1 MEHVIYKTLQEL
13 LDSGYTYPLSFGLI
27 EDFTELFNLKYSDRY
42 IGFKDEE
49 KFKRKLNLYANLY
62 IDKYAKMLDRIKKL
76 TPYYLN
82 TDKVITKTA
91 NEENQSSNTQTE
103 TTTNSTQSTIGAQTT
118 KNYELPVDNIENQ
131 TPTGKSTTDSQNNTS
146 TLETNSSNNLNGTN
160 NKTNNETITEK
171 GFSDSEFI
179 QLWNFVHEEEKNLVE
194 ELLKK
199 FEPLFLGVKIYV

>member
-1 MEHVIYKTLQEL
+1 MERIIYKTLQEL
-13 LDSGYTYPLSFGLI
+13 LDSGYNYPSSFSLI
-27 EDFTELFNLKYSDRY
+27 ADFTELFNLKYSDRY

-62 IDKYAKMLDRIKKL
+62 IDKYAKMLDRIHEL

-91 NEENQSSNTQTE
+91 NEENQSTNTQTE
-103 TTTNSTQSTIGAQTT
+103 TTSNSTQSTIGAQTT
-118 KNYELPVDNIENQ
+118 KNYELPVDNVQNQ
-131 TPTGKSTTDSQNNTS
+131 VPTGVSATDSQNNTS
-146 TLETNSSNNLNGTN
+146 TLEINSSNNLNGTN
-160 NKTNNETITEK
+160 NKTNNETITES
-171 GFSDSEFI
+171 GFSDGEFI

>member
-1 MEHVIYKTLQEL
+1 MEQIIYKTLQEL
-13 LDSGYTYPLSFGLI
+13 LDSGYTYPYSFGNI
-27 EDFTELFNLKYSDRY
+27 DGFTELFNLKYSDRY

-62 IDKYAKMLDRIKKL
+62 MDKYAKMLDRIHEL

-91 NEENQSSNTQTE
+91 NEENQSTNTQTE

-146 TLETNSSNNLNGTN
+146 TLEINSSNNLNGTN

>member
-1 MEHVIYKTLQEL
+1 MEHIIYKTLQEL
-13 LDSGYTYPLSFGLI
+13 LDSGYAYPLSFSLI
-27 EDFTELFNLKYSDRY
+27 EDFTELFNLKYSDRF

-91 NEENQSSNTQTE
+91 NEENQSTNTQTE
-103 TTTNSTQSTIGAQTT
+103 TTTNSTQTIIGEQTT

-131 TPTGKSTTDSQNNTS
+131 TPTGRSTTDSQNNTS

-160 NKTNNETITEK
+160 NKTNNETITEQ

>member
-1 MEHVIYKTLQEL
+1 MEHIIYKTLQEL
-13 LDSGYTYPLSFGLI
+13 LDSGYNYPLSFGLI

-91 NEENQSSNTQTE
+91 NEENQSTNTQTE

-146 TLETNSSNNLNGTN
+146 TLEINSSNNLNGTN
-160 NKTNNETITEK
+160 NKTNNETITEQ

>member
-1 MEHVIYKTLQEL
+1 MEQIIYKTLQEL
-13 LDSGYTYPLSFGLI
+13 LDSGYTYPLSFGNI
-27 EDFTELFNLKYSDRY
+27 NGFTELFNLKYSDRY

-91 NEENQSSNTQTE
+91 NEENQSTNTQTE

-146 TLETNSSNNLNGTN
+146 TLEINSSNNLNGTN
-160 NKTNNETITEK
+160 NKTNNETITEQ

>member
-1 MEHVIYKTLQEL
+1 MERIIYKTLQEL

-91 NEENQSSNTQTE
+91 NEENQSTNTQTE

-146 TLETNSSNNLNGTN
+146 TLEVNSSNNLNGTN
-160 NKTNNETITEK
+160 NKTNNETITEQ

>member
-1 MEHVIYKTLQEL
+1 MEHIIYKTLQEL

-62 IDKYAKMLDRIKKL
+62 INKYAKMLDRIKKL

-91 NEENQSSNTQTE
+91 NEENQSTNTQTE
-103 TTTNSTQSTIGAQTT
+103 TTSNSTQSTIGAQTT

-146 TLETNSSNNLNGTN
+146 TLEINSSNNLNGTN

>member
-1 MEHVIYKTLQEL
+1 MEQIIYKTLQEL
-13 LDSGYTYPLSFGLI
+13 LDSGYTYPLSFGHI

-91 NEENQSSNTQTE
+91 NEENQSTNTQTE

-146 TLETNSSNNLNGTN
+146 TLEINSSNNLNGTN
-160 NKTNNETITEK
+160 NKTNNETITET

>member
-1 MEHVIYKTLQEL
+1 MEHIIYKTLQEL

-42 IGFKDEE
+42 IGFKDKE
-49 KFKRKLNLYANLY
+49 KFKRKLNLYSNLY

-131 TPTGKSTTDSQNNTS
+131 TPTGKSTTDSQSNTS
-146 TLETNSSNNLNGTN
+146 TLEINSSNNLNGTN
-160 NKTNNETITEK
+160 NKTNNETITEQ

>member
-13 LDSGYTYPLSFGLI
+13 LDSGYNYPSSFSLI
-27 EDFTELFNLKYSDRY
+27 ADFTELFNLKYSDRY

-82 TDKVITKTA
+82 TDKVITKTS
-91 NEENQSSNTQTE
+91 NEENQSTNTQTE
-103 TTTNSTQSTIGAQTT
+103 TTSNSTQSTIGAQTT

-146 TLETNSSNNLNGTN
+146 TLEINSSNNLNGTN
-160 NKTNNETITEK
+160 NKTNNETITEQ

>member
-1 MEHVIYKTLQEL
+1 MEQIIYKTLQEL

-91 NEENQSSNTQTE
+91 NEENQSTNTQTE

-146 TLETNSSNNLNGTN
+146 TLEINSSNNLNGTN
-160 NKTNNETITEK
+160 NKTNNETITEQ

>member
-1 MEHVIYKTLQEL
+1 MEQIIYKTLQEL
-13 LDSGYTYPLSFGLI
+13 LDSGYAYPLSFSLI
-27 EDFTELFNLKYSDRY
+27 EDFTELFNLKYSDRF

-91 NEENQSSNTQTE
+91 NEENQSTNTQTE
-103 TTTNSTQSTIGAQTT
+103 TTTNSTQTIIGEQTT

-131 TPTGKSTTDSQNNTS
+131 TPTGRSTTDSQNNTS

-160 NKTNNETITEK
+160 NKTNNETITEQ

>member
-1 MEHVIYKTLQEL
+1 MEQIIYKTLQEL
-13 LDSGYTYPLSFGLI
+13 LDSGYTYPLSFGNI
-27 EDFTELFNLKYSDRY
+27 DGFTELFNLKYSDRY

-91 NEENQSSNTQTE
+91 NEENQSTNTQTE
-103 TTTNSTQSTIGAQTT
+103 TTSNSTQSTIGAQTT
-118 KNYELPVDNIENQ
+118 KNYELPVDNVQNQ
-131 TPTGKSTTDSQNNTS
+131 VPTGVSATDSQKNTS
-146 TLETNSSNNLNGTN
+146 TLEINSSNNLNGTN
-160 NKTNNETITEK
+160 NKTNNETITES
-171 GFSDSEFI
+171 GFSDGEFI

>member
-1 MEHVIYKTLQEL
+1 MEHIIYKTLQEL

-49 KFKRKLNLYANLY
+49 KFKRKLNLYSNLY

-131 TPTGKSTTDSQNNTS
+131 TPTGKSTTDSQSNTS
-146 TLETNSSNNLNGTN
+146 TLEINSSNNLNGTN
-160 NKTNNETITEK
+160 NKTNNETITEQ

>member
-1 MEHVIYKTLQEL
+1 MGQIIYKTLQEL

-27 EDFTELFNLKYSDRY
+27 ADFTELFNLKYSDRY

-62 IDKYAKMLDRIKKL
+62 IDKYAKMLDRIHEL

-91 NEENQSSNTQTE
+91 NEENQSTNTQTE
-103 TTTNSTQSTIGAQTT
+103 TTSNTTQSTIGAQTT
-118 KNYELPVDNIENQ
+118 KNYELPVDNVQNQ
-131 TPTGKSTTDSQNNTS
+131 VPTGVSATDSQNNTS
-146 TLETNSSNNLNGTN
+146 TLEINSSNNLNGTN
-160 NKTNNETITEK
+160 NKTNNETITES
-171 GFSDSEFI
+171 GFSDGEFI

>member
-13 LDSGYTYPLSFGLI
+13 LDRGYTYPLSFDLI

-91 NEENQSSNTQTE
+91 NEENQSTNTQTE
-103 TTTNSTQSTIGAQTT
+103 TTSNSSQSTIGAQTT

-146 TLETNSSNNLNGTN
+146 TLEINSSNNLNGTN
-160 NKTNNETITEK
+160 NKTNNETITET

>member
-1 MEHVIYKTLQEL
+1 MEHIIYKTLQEL
-13 LDSGYTYPLSFGLI
+13 LDSGYAYPLSFSLI
-27 EDFTELFNLKYSDRY
+27 EDFTELFNLKYSDRF

-82 TDKVITKTA
+82 TDKIITKTA
-91 NEENQSSNTQTE
+91 NEENQSTNTQTE
-103 TTTNSTQSTIGAQTT
+103 TTTNSTQTIIGEQTT

-131 TPTGKSTTDSQNNTS
+131 TPTGRSTTDSQNNTS

-160 NKTNNETITEK
+160 NKTNNETITEQ

>member
-1 MEHVIYKTLQEL
+1 MEQIIYKTLQEL
-13 LDSGYTYPLSFGLI
+13 LNSGYTYPLSFGLI

-91 NEENQSSNTQTE
+91 NEENQSTNTQTE

-146 TLETNSSNNLNGTN
+146 TLEINSSNNLNGTN
-160 NKTNNETITEK
+160 NKTNNETITET

>member
-1 MEHVIYKTLQEL
+1 MEHVIYKTLQQL

-27 EDFTELFNLKYSDRY
+27 ADFTELFNLKYSDRY

-49 KFKRKLNLYANLY
+49 KFKRKLNLYSNLY

-91 NEENQSSNTQTE
+91 NEENQSTNTQTE
-103 TTTNSTQSTIGAQTT
+103 TTSNSTQSTIGAQTT

-131 TPTGKSTTDSQNNTS
+131 TPTGRSTTDSQNNTS
-146 TLETNSSNNLNGTN
+146 TLEINSSNNLNGTN
-160 NKTNNETITEK
+160 NKTNNETITET

>member
-1 MEHVIYKTLQEL
+1 MKHIIYKTLQEL
-13 LDSGYTYPLSFGLI
+13 LDSGYNYPLSFGLI

-91 NEENQSSNTQTE
+91 NEENQSTNTQTE

-146 TLETNSSNNLNGTN
+146 TLEINSSNNLNGTN
-160 NKTNNETITEK
+160 NKTNNETITEQ

>member
-1 MEHVIYKTLQEL
+1 MEQIIYKTLQEL

-91 NEENQSSNTQTE
+91 NEENQSTNTQTE
-103 TTTNSTQSTIGAQTT
+103 TTSNSTQSTIGAQTT

-131 TPTGKSTTDSQNNTS
+131 TPTGKSITDSQNNTS
-146 TLETNSSNNLNGTN
+146 TLEINSSNNLNGTN

-199 FEPLFLGVKIYV
+199 FEPLFLGVRIYV

>member
-1 MEHVIYKTLQEL
+1 MIYKTLQEL
-13 LDSGYTYPLSFGLI
+13 LDSGYNYPLSFGLI
-27 EDFTELFNLKYSDRY
+27 EGFTELFNLKYSDRY

-91 NEENQSSNTQTE
+91 NEENQSTNTQTE

-131 TPTGKSTTDSQNNTS
+131 VPTGKSTTDSQNNTS
-146 TLETNSSNNLNGTN
+146 TLEVNSSNNLNGTN
-160 NKTNNETITEK
+160 NKTNNETITES
-171 GFSDSEFI
+171 GFSDGEFI

-194 ELLKK
+194 ELLNK
-199 FEPLFLGVKIYV
+199 FEPLFLGVRIYV

>member
-1 MEHVIYKTLQEL
+1 MEHIIYKTLQEL

-82 TDKVITKTA
+82 TDKIITKTA
-91 NEENQSSNTQTE
+91 NEENQSTNTQTE

-146 TLETNSSNNLNGTN
+146 TLEINSSNNLNGTN
-160 NKTNNETITEK
+160 NKTNNETITEQ

>member
-1 MEHVIYKTLQEL
+1 MEHIIYKTLQEL

-49 KFKRKLNLYANLY
+49 KFKRKLKLYADLY

-91 NEENQSSNTQTE
+91 NEENQSTNTQTE

-131 TPTGKSTTDSQNNTS
+131 TPTGKSTTDSQSNTS
-146 TLETNSSNNLNGTN
+146 TLEINSSNNLNGTN

>member
-1 MEHVIYKTLQEL
+1 MEHIIYKTLQEL
-13 LDSGYTYPLSFGLI
+13 LDSGYNYPLSFGNI
-27 EDFTELFNLKYSDRY
+27 NGFTELFNLKYSDRY

-49 KFKRKLNLYANLY
+49 KFKRKLKLYADLY
-62 IDKYAKMLDRIKKL
+62 IDKYAKMLDRIHKL

-91 NEENQSSNTQTE
+91 NEENQSTNTQTE

-131 TPTGKSTTDSQNNTS
+131 VPTGKSTTDSQNNTS
-146 TLETNSSNNLNGTN
+146 TLEVNSSNNLNGTN
-160 NKTNNETITEK
+160 NKTNNETITES
-171 GFSDSEFI
+171 GFSDGEFI

>member
-1 MEHVIYKTLQEL
+1 MEHIIYKTLQEL

-62 IDKYAKMLDRIKKL
+62 IDKYAKMLDRIKEL

-91 NEENQSSNTQTE
+91 NEENQSTNTQTE
-103 TTTNSTQSTIGAQTT
+103 TTTNSTQSIIGAQTT

-146 TLETNSSNNLNGTN
+146 TLEINSSNNLNGTN
-160 NKTNNETITEK
+160 NKTNNETITEQ

>member
-1 MEHVIYKTLQEL
+1 MEQIIYKTLQEL

-62 IDKYAKMLDRIKKL
+62 IDKYAKMLDRIKEL

-91 NEENQSSNTQTE
+91 NEENQSTNTQTE

-131 TPTGKSTTDSQNNTS
+131 VPTGKSTTDSQNNTS
-146 TLETNSSNNLNGTN
+146 TLEINSSNNLNGTN
-160 NKTNNETITEK
+160 NKTNNETITEQ

>member
-1 MEHVIYKTLQEL
+1 MEHIIYKTLQEL
-13 LDSGYTYPLSFGLI
+13 LDSGYNYPLSFDLI

-91 NEENQSSNTQTE
+91 NEENQSTNTQTE

-146 TLETNSSNNLNGTN
+146 TLEINSSNNLNGTN
-160 NKTNNETITEK
+160 NKTNNETITEQ

>member
-1 MEHVIYKTLQEL
+1 MEHIIYKTLQEL

-62 IDKYAKMLDRIKKL
+62 IDKYAKMLARIKEL
-76 TPYYLN
+76 APYYLN

-91 NEENQSSNTQTE
+91 NEENQSTNTQTE

-146 TLETNSSNNLNGTN
+146 TLEINSSNNLNGTN

>member
-1 MEHVIYKTLQEL
+1 MEHIIYKTLQEL
-13 LDSGYTYPLSFGLI
+13 LNSGYTYPLSFGLI

-91 NEENQSSNTQTE
+91 NEENQSTNTQTE
-103 TTTNSTQSTIGAQTT
+103 TTSNSSQSTIGAQTT

-146 TLETNSSNNLNGTN
+146 TLEINSSNNLNGTN
-160 NKTNNETITEK
+160 NKTNNETITET

>member
-1 MEHVIYKTLQEL
+1 MEHIIYKTLQEL
-13 LDSGYTYPLSFGLI
+13 LDSGYNYPSSFGLI

-91 NEENQSSNTQTE
+91 NEENQSTNTQTE
-103 TTTNSTQSTIGAQTT
+103 TTTNSTQATIGAQTT

-131 TPTGKSTTDSQNNTS
+131 TPTGKSTTDSQSNTS
-146 TLETNSSNNLNGTN
+146 TLEINSSNNLNGTN
-160 NKTNNETITEK
+160 NKTNNETITES
-171 GFSDSEFI
+171 GFSDGEFI

-194 ELLKK
+194 ELLNK

>member
-1 MEHVIYKTLQEL
+1 MEHIIYKTLQEL
-13 LDSGYTYPLSFGLI
+13 LDSGYAYPLSFGLI

-91 NEENQSSNTQTE
+91 NEENQSTNTQTE

-146 TLETNSSNNLNGTN
+146 TLATNSSNNLNGTN

>member
-91 NEENQSSNTQTE
+91 NEENQSTNTQTE
-103 TTTNSTQSTIGAQTT
+103 TTSNSTQSTIGAQTT

-131 TPTGKSTTDSQNNTS
+131 VPTGKSTTDSQNNTS
-146 TLETNSSNNLNGTN
+146 TLEINSSNNLNGTN
-160 NKTNNETITEK
+160 NKTNNETITES

>member
-1 MEHVIYKTLQEL
+1 MEHIIYKTLQEL

-91 NEENQSSNTQTE
+91 NEENQSTNTQTE

-146 TLETNSSNNLNGTN
+146 TLEINSSNNLNGTN
-160 NKTNNETITEK
+160 NKTNNETITEQ

>member
-1 MEHVIYKTLQEL
+1 MEQIIYKTLQEL

-91 NEENQSSNTQTE
+91 NEENQSTNTQTE

-131 TPTGKSTTDSQNNTS
+131 TPTGKSTTDSQSNTS
-146 TLETNSSNNLNGTN
+146 TLEVNSSNNLNGTN
-160 NKTNNETITEK
+160 NKTNNETITEQ